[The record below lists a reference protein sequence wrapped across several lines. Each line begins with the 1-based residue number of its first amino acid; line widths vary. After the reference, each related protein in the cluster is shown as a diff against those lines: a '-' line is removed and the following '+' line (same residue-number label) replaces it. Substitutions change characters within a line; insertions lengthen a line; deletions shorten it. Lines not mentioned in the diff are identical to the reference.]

1 LRPAAPDSA
10 PAAVVRS
17 VAGPAGW
24 GGAGAALALW
34 PLAVVAAA
42 ALPTLW
48 TLGWQVWPA
57 QEQSHGP
64 VILAV
69 ALWLM
74 GQRRERLLTLA
85 VPDSSGLA
93 WLMLVCGGLL
103 LVFGRS
109 QGLLQ
114 AEVLGLWLA
123 AVAWLALA
131 RGWAALRLLAL
142 PLLAL
147 LLVVP
152 MPGIV
157 VQEVTLPLKIVVST
171 VAEQLLH
178 MAGYPVARS
187 GVILAVDQYRL
198 LVADACAGLA
208 SMFTLEAMG
217 LLYMQLRG
225 PAAARWR
232 DVALAVLLVP
242 IALAANV
249 VRTIVLVLVTYHL
262 GEAAVQGL
270 LHGLAGALLFGVA
283 MLLMLA
289 TDAGLAA
296 IERRRSVAGGAR
308 P

>member
-1 LRPAAPDSA
+1 MLSRTPAAGAPPSA
-10 PAAVVRS
+10 AAPPVGS
-17 VAGPAGW
+17 GVAWLLPF
-24 GGAGAALALW
+24 
-34 PLAVVAAA
+34 AVLAAA
-42 ALPTLW
+42 ASPTLW
-48 TLGWQVWPA
+48 SLATRVWPA

-74 GQRRERLLTLA
+74 WQRRDRIAALPAPAGWGPAALVMSLA
-85 VPDSSGLA
+85 FV
-93 WLMLVCGGLL
+93 L

-123 AVAWLALA
+123 GAAWLMLA
-131 RGWAALRLLAL
+131 AGVAALRAVAL

-157 VQEVTLPLKIVVST
+157 VQEVTLPLKIAVST

-178 MAGYPVARS
+178 SAGYPVARS
-187 GVILAVDQYRL
+187 GVILAVDQYKL

-225 PAAARWR
+225 PSVQRWR
-232 DVALAVLLVP
+232 DVTLAVLLVP

-249 VRTIVLVLVTYHL
+249 VRTMVLVLVTFHL

-270 LHGLAGALLFGVA
+270 LHGLAGVVLFGVA
-283 MLLMLA
+283 MVLMLV

-296 IERRRSVAGGAR
+296 VERRRIATRGGPA
-308 P
+308 